1 LCIIHFE
8 LSRAINPGATYCL
21 AQNKIQG
28 VYGRMLNEVN
38 GVISLASPERI
49 LPKQR

>member
-1 LCIIHFE
+1 
-8 LSRAINPGATYCL
+8 
-21 AQNKIQG
+21 
-28 VYGRMLNEVN
+28 MLNEVN